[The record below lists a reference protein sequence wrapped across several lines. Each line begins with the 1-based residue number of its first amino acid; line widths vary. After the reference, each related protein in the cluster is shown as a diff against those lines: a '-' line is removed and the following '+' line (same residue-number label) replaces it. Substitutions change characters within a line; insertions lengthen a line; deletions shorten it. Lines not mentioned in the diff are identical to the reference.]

1 MCRLFVEADPALWS
15 AETRALRLNGFS
27 TSVRLETFFW
37 TVLEEIAARDGL
49 TVGRL
54 VARLHD
60 ELTEAAADID
70 NFTSFLRV
78 CCGRFLALQAAGLIP
93 SAGALRGLDVSAILH
108 AENTGA
114 RAARTQPGAGARSRG
129 ARPAA

>member
-1 MCRLFVEADPALWS
+1 MCRLFVEADPALWA

-27 TSVRLETFFW
+27 TSVRLEVFFW
-37 TVLEEIAARDGL
+37 NVLEEIATRDGL

-78 CCGRFLALQAAGLIP
+78 CCGRFLALRAAGLVP
-93 SAGALRGLDVSAILH
+93 AVGALGTLDVSAILCAEGAASH
-108 AENTGA
+108 AGGPPVSGA
-114 RAARTQPGAGARSRG
+114 RNRG